1 VVRPTPIRLKA
12 GAAPPPP
19 GPYGVTRA
27 ELDALLA
34 TEPRYRS
41 AQVWEGLHRRADLPG
56 EMTALPKALRARL
69 ADSLTPSLT
78 EVGRVE
84 SADGATTKWAFAL
97 ADGALIETV
106 LMAYARRATVC
117 VSTQAGC
124 AMGCPFCATGQGGFT
139 RHLRPGEIVEQV
151 AVAMRGNRPR
161 PVTHVVFMGM
171 GEPLAN
177 YDGTWGAVRRLHDD
191 MGISARRLTIS
202 TVGIIP
208 GIKKMAAEP
217 LPVTLAISLHAAND
231 ELRDRL
237 IPVNRRYPLAELM
250 AACRAYKAS
259 THRRLSFEWALIAGV
274 NDSAR
279 DAAEL
284 AALARPLDA
293 HVNLIPLNETAGYGG
308 AATGRTA
315 ARQFGAWLAE
325 SGVVATVRVTR
336 GADITAACGQLAGP
350 AAPA

>member
-1 VVRPTPIRLKA
+1 VSRT
-12 GAAPPPP
+12 
-19 GPYGVTRA
+19 
-27 ELDALLA
+27 ELDELVSG
-34 TEPRYRS
+34 EPRYRS
-41 AQVWEGLHRRADLPG
+41 AQIWEGLHRRADLLG
-56 EMTALPKALRARL
+56 EMTDLPKALRARL
-69 ADSLTPSLT
+69 AEPLAPLLT
-78 EVGRVE
+78 EVGRASSGDV
-84 SADGATTKWAFAL
+84 ATTKWAFAL
-97 ADGALIETV
+97 ADGARIETV
-106 LMAYARRATVC
+106 LMAYQRRATVC

-151 AVAMRGNRPR
+151 AVAMRANRPR

-177 YDGTWGAVRRLHDD
+177 YEGTWGAVHRLHDD

-237 IPVNRRYPLAELM
+237 IPINRRYPLAQLM
-250 AACRAYKAS
+250 EACRAYKAS
-259 THRRLSFEWALIAGV
+259 TNRRLSFEWALIAGV
-274 NDSAR
+274 NDSRR

-284 AALARPLDA
+284 AGLARPLDA
-293 HVNLIPLNETAGYGG
+293 HVNLIPLNATDGYDG
-308 AATGRTA
+308 AATGRQA
-315 ARQFGAWLAE
+315 ARQFGAWLAGD
-325 SGVVATVRVTR
+325 GVVATVRVTR
-336 GADITAACGQLAGP
+336 GADIAAACGQLAG
-350 AAPA
+350 APS